1 MEVPAYACRA
11 QRWQLLAQC
20 LATEAAYLAAVGL
33 LASRNLV
40 AALWVFII
48 PYLLTS
54 LALMFGNW
62 CVLRV
67 QTKCRETCHVSMRA
81 LSGVAAAT
89 LLPGKAGSMW
99 S

>member
-40 AALWVFII
+40 AALWVFVI

-62 CVLRV
+62 CVLRLADGV
-67 QTKCRETCHVSMRA
+67 QRRAVPVRELCLVWPM
-81 LSGVAAAT
+81 
-89 LLPGKAGSMW
+89 LLCCQEKQKA
-99 S
+99 